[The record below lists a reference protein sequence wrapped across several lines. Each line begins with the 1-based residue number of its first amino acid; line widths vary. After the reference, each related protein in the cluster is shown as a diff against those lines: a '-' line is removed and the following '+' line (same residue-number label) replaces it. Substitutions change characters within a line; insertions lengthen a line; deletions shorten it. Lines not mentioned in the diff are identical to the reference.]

1 MFSEFTRVIFVRTC
15 NRKVTGATPCL
26 ENSEVSEFCRVTDRS
41 RNNLIVLQMDVGT
54 RTYQYIATQGP
65 MENTVVDFWQM
76 IWEQNVQVIVAA
88 TDAKVS
94 LIRSLFRDV
103 VFFVAFLHRSVRNN
117 SNIPS
122 LGHFSTDYFPCRG

>member
-1 MFSEFTRVIFVRTC
+1 MF
-15 NRKVTGATPCL
+15 
-26 ENSEVSEFCRVTDRS
+26 SEFCRVTNRS

-88 TDAKVS
+88 TDDKVS
-94 LIRSLFRDV
+94 LILSLFGILS
-103 VFFVAFLHRSVRNN
+103 FCSISASINSKQLQYLLPWAFH
-117 SNIPS
+117 
-122 LGHFSTDYFPCRG
+122 Y

>member
-1 MFSEFTRVIFVRTC
+1 MFSEFTRVIFVRIC
-15 NRKVTGATPCL
+15 NRKVTGSTPCL
-26 ENSEVSEFCRVTDRS
+26 ENSEVSELCRVTDRS
-41 RNNLIVLQMDVGT
+41 RNYLIVLQMDVGT

-88 TDAKVS
+88 TDDKVS

-103 VFFVAFLHRSVRNN
+103 VFL
-117 SNIPS
+117 
-122 LGHFSTDYFPCRG
+122 